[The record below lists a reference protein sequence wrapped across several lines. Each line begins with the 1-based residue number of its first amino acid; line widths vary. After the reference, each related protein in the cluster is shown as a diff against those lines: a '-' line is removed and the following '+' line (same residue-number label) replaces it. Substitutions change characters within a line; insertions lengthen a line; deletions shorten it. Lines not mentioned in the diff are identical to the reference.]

1 MVKLRSSKT
10 AVVVLVVAVLL
21 CAAGW
26 KKYKGGAAEGSGAA
40 VVTVARGDIEL
51 HFMDSGELT
60 PKTFVDVASKVSGRV
75 IELFVDEGTRVRKG
89 EKLAVIQ
96 PGRTEAE
103 AYVPTTLT
111 APIDGVVMRYQDRG
125 SNNSQE
131 GRLSK
136 LGEYVTGL
144 MESQTPTYLM
154 TVADLSRLVVKMK
167 ISEMDILKLKEG
179 MDVKVTVD
187 ALPGQDFPSK
197 VTLVSPQAE
206 KDNNNLKNF
215 KVEVTLLKSDARLK
229 PGMTARVDGL
239 LDSRKKVLKLALSGV
254 FEEGGKEF
262 AYVVAGEEKPKKTPL
277 KLGLRSEMDVEV
289 LEGVKEGDKLLTEK
303 PDDKPKS

>member
-1 MVKLRSSKT
+1 MVKHRKH
-10 AVVVLVVAVLL
+10 AVIALVLVL
-21 CAAGW
+21 AGAGAW
-26 KKYKGGAAEGSGAA
+26 KKYKGQDGGAGPGS
-40 VVTVARGDIEL
+40 VTVERGDIEV

-75 IELFVDEGTRVRKG
+75 IELFVDEGARVKKG
-89 EKLAVIQ
+89 DKLAVIQ

-111 APIDGVVMRYQDRG
+111 SPIDGVVMRYQDRSS
-125 SNNSQE
+125 SNAQE

-144 MESQTPTYLM
+144 MESQTPTYLL

-167 ISEMDILKLKEG
+167 ISEMDILKLREG
-179 MDVKVTVD
+179 MEVKVTVD
-187 ALPGQDFPSK
+187 ALPGQEFPSR

-206 KDNNNLKNF
+206 KDSNNLKSF
-215 KVEVTLLKSDARLK
+215 KVEVTLSRIDARLK

-239 LDSRKKVLKLALSGV
+239 LDSRKKVLKMSLSGV
-254 FEEGGKEF
+254 FEEAGKEF
-262 AYVVAGEEKPKKTPL
+262 AYMHGAEKPVKSAL
-277 KLGLRSEMDVEV
+277 KLGLRSEMEVEI
-289 LEGVKEGDKLLTEK
+289 LEGLKEGDKLLTEK
-303 PDDKPKS
+303 PEDKPKS

>member
-1 MVKLRSSKT
+1 MVKSSPKAIAV
-10 AVVVLVVAVLL
+10 AVVAAMAVSVV
-21 CAAGW
+21 GW
-26 KKYKGGAAEGSGAA
+26 KKYKGDGADAGPGS
-40 VVTVARGDIEL
+40 VTVTRGDIEV

-75 IELFVDEGTRVRKG
+75 IELFVDEGARVKKG
-89 EKLAVIQ
+89 EKLAIIQ

-111 APIDGVVMRYQDRG
+111 SPIDGVVMRYQDRG
-125 SNNSQE
+125 SSNSQE
-131 GRLSK
+131 GKLSK
-136 LGEYVTGL
+136 LGDYVTGL
-144 MESQTPTYLM
+144 MESQTPTYLL

-167 ISEMDILKLKEG
+167 ISEMDILKLREG

-187 ALPGQDFPSK
+187 ALPGQDYPSK

-206 KDNNNLKNF
+206 KDSNNLKSF
-215 KVEVTLLKSDARLK
+215 KVEVTLLKSDTRLK

-239 LDSRKKVLKLALSGV
+239 LDSRKKVLKVSLSGV

-262 AYVVAGEEKPKKTPL
+262 AYLIAAGAKPVKTPL

-303 PDDKPKS
+303 PDEKPKS